1 MTIPGTPAS
10 LQEAITEYLNGCVRR
25 YSAQTTAAYT
35 QALNLFQQV
44 LRKRLHLVARHIPV
58 TALQASWVYACLTYL
73 QEERSV
79 ETEHLYSRALIDF
92 VGYAEQAGWSTID
105 AAEIARFVATHRRP
119 KDHTIPQPPIELI
132 NRVLAYVASVPA
144 PTGPHINQRELL
156 GMLRDKAFVLTLAE
170 TGLKVSEI
178 TAIRRQN
185 FNAEQRCIALP
196 DDGPCLHLSGT
207 TAQAITAYLRERA
220 PLDSAQTLRL
230 PGALPL
236 FARHDKR
243 AGTKVLPFS
252 RWTASNIIS
261 AWVDLALSSQEHTA
275 LDASGQRITPQ
286 TFRHYFVITT
296 LSQTGDLSGT
306 RALARHSDLS
316 TTRRYLRALVGPQ
329 PPPDQPGESTTNPT
343 GNQ

>member
-10 LQEAITEYLNGCVRR
+10 LQEAITEYLSGCARR
-25 YSAQTTAAYT
+25 YSAQTAAAYT

-44 LRKRLHLVARHIPV
+44 LQKRLRLVARHIPV
-58 TALQASWVYACLTYL
+58 AALQASWVHAYLAYL

-92 VGYAEQAGWSTID
+92 VSCAEQAGWTTID
-105 AAEIARFVATHRRP
+105 TAQLVQFVIDHRRP
-119 KDHTIPQPPIELI
+119 KDHAIPQPPIELI
-132 NRVLAYVASVPA
+132 DRLLAYVASAPV

-178 TAIRRQN
+178 TALRRQN
-185 FNAEQRCIALP
+185 FDNEQRCIALP
-196 DDGPCLHLSGT
+196 DDGPNLHLSRA
-207 TAQAITAYLRERA
+207 TAQAVTAYLRERA
-220 PLDSAQTLRL
+220 RLDSAQTLQL

-261 AWVDLALSSQEHTA
+261 AWADLALSSQERAA

-296 LSQTGDLSGT
+296 LSQTGDLSST
-306 RALARHSDLS
+306 RALARHGDLS
-316 TTRRYLRALVGPQ
+316 TTRRYLRALVDTQ
-329 PPPDQPGESTTNPT
+329 PPPDQPGENTPT
-343 GNQ
+343 AGNQ